1 MAPAMRPG
9 FSIEDVH
16 DLEVK
21 GKDFLLE
28 EIGTTKPEI
37 KMMEETKGSRIYF
50 GRATEQKIREFLQE
64 TNQSKKDQL
73 FRIFIHPKLYKLVE
87 NVIFSYGFN
96 KIRNENNS
104 IKELIN
110 EVISDIVIKG
120 FPEFDPERGKAF
132 SYFSKI
138 AKNYLLRKMRY
149 EKRYVGIADD
159 DDDDHI
165 DSNMSISVSERI
177 LEMEEF
183 VEEDMVGTEYLEAI
197 TEYFIDN
204 EFRIASSPN
213 ELRVLN
219 ALIDIFQSK
228 YQLVNIS
235 FKKQAQELIKD
246 LCPELSHFQIKTS
259 LRNIGK
265 HYFQAR
271 EQYINNNM

>member
-1 MAPAMRPG
+1 MTPIKPG
-9 FSIEDVH
+9 FSIENVH

-28 EIGTTKPEI
+28 EISSPKEI
-37 KMMEETKGSRIYF
+37 KIEEETKGSRIYF
-50 GRATEQKIREFLQE
+50 GRFTEQKIREFLKE
-64 TNQSKKDQL
+64 TNIAKRDQL
-73 FRIFIHPKLYKLVE
+73 FRTYIHPKLFKLVE
-87 NVIFSYGFN
+87 SVIFSYGFN
-96 KIRNENNS
+96 RIRNENNS

-149 EKRYVGIADD
+149 ENRYVGMSGDD
-159 DDDDHI
+159 DDESGDP
-165 DSNMSISVSERI
+165 NMSVMVSERI

-183 VEEDMVGTEYLEAI
+183 VEEDMVGSEYLDAI
-197 TEYFIDN
+197 TTYFINN
-204 EFRIASSPN
+204 EFRIASNPN

-219 ALIDIFQSK
+219 ALIDIFQYK
-228 YQLVNIS
+228 YQLVNIC
-235 FKKQAQELIKD
+235 FKKQAQELIKE

-259 LRNIGK
+259 LKNIGR
-265 HYFQAR
+265 HYYEAR
-271 EQYINNNM
+271 AQYVNNNM